1 MSPIA
6 PILIVLASVA
16 ALSAMARGLRPD
28 ERRVMRAGLLAQLAS
43 AIALVVYHEYFF
55 EGGDI
60 RFYEFHGAQIAE
72 LLDRDFFHY
81 IPDVLRVI
89 AHADN
94 NLPVK
99 VFLEGS
105 TTGTM
110 SGLAGLVFFLTGPSL
125 YAGCLLASLSGFVG
139 HAALYR
145 ATRPALTEEEQRA
158 ALPAFFFVPTALFWS
173 GGIVKE
179 AFVVGFLGLFIEGVA
194 AAFRR
199 KSPIALALAVLGGVG
214 TSLVKPYAMFP
225 TVLAIGAWVYA
236 SRGAGSRLSWPAK
249 LGAFVVAVGGLVAM
263 SRIFPEYGV
272 DRLGE
277 SIAHQQWAG
286 TTVVGGGSQIEM
298 GDAQGRGLGAQLRFV
313 PLAMINS
320 FGRPFFFDIRNF
332 STLFASIEMT
342 AILVLL
348 VGLVRRAGWRRLS
361 TAVQESAPLLFAF
374 VFVVAFGVAVGLT
387 TTNLGTLS
395 RYRMPMMPI
404 YVAALLVLRQRFR
417 QRAVVPAAP
426 RVVRRSARPVAAVRP
441 RGA

>member
-6 PILIVLASVA
+6 PILIVVASLA
-16 ALSAMARGLRPD
+16 ALSAMARGLGPD
-28 ERRVMRAGLLAQLAS
+28 ERRVMRAGLFAQLGS
-43 AIALVVYHEYFF
+43 ALALVVYHEYFF

-60 RFYEFHGAQIAE
+60 RFYEFHGTQIAE
-72 LLDRDFFHY
+72 LLSRDFFHY
-81 IPDVLRVI
+81 IPDVFRVI

-125 YAGCLLASLSGFVG
+125 YAGCLLTSLSGFVG

-145 ATRPALTEEEQRA
+145 AMRPALTADERRA
-158 ALPAFFFVPTALFWS
+158 VLPAFFFVPTALFWS

-179 AFVVGFLGLFIEGVA
+179 AFVVGFLGLFVEGVA
-194 AAFRR
+194 LTLRERSPLGLVLAA
-199 KSPIALALAVLGGVG
+199 LGAVG

-225 TVLAIGAWVYA
+225 TVLALAAWVYA

-249 LGAFVVAVGGLVAM
+249 VGAFVLAVGGLIAM
-263 SRIFPEYGV
+263 TRIFPEYGV
-272 DRLGE
+272 DKLGE

-298 GDAQGRGLGAQLRFV
+298 GDAEARGLGAQLRFV
-313 PLAMINS
+313 PMAMINS
-320 FGRPFFFDIRNF
+320 FGRPFFFDVRNF

-361 TAVQESAPLLFAF
+361 AAVQESAPLMFAF

-404 YVAALLVLRQRFR
+404 YVAALLLLRERFR
-417 QRAVVPAAP
+417 QRAPARVPP
-426 RVVRRSARPVAAVRP
+426 RAVRRRVLSVEPSRA